1 MGGPCDCDGESHK
14 ELDNF
19 YRCRFQVNGEEW
31 HSSEQYFQA
40 CKFPDNAAL
49 RERIR
54 ESDEGMGCYKL
65 GNSDHV
71 KLRSDWEEVKVE
83 MMYQANLQKFLQNP
97 DLLQLLVRTK
107 GPITARG
114 GFWKTWNEIIL
125 ERIRE
130 VLRGSSA
137 CNSDVVESHM
147 AMMCAYRKAAAAKD
161 RRLVEA
167 VTQAASKRQVF
178 SQISGKTITI
188 NGHDTEHH
196 DWIGENSFNIDPL
209 QPQANGQPHYIS
221 SSGAHIYLGLK
232 HGKIAWVIDEFFA
245 ADETVGQAFILV
257 NVNRILPEGKHVWQ
271 YFDDAKSQHVSR
283 ELVVT
288 AS

>member
-1 MGGPCDCDGESHK
+1 MGGPCDCDGKSHS

-31 HSSEQYFQA
+31 HSSEQYYQA

-54 ESDEGMGCYKL
+54 QSDEGMGSYKL
-65 GNSDHV
+65 GNSDLA
-71 KLRSDWEEVKVE
+71 KLRTDWEEVKVE

-97 DLLQLLVRTK
+97 ALLELLVKTK

-130 VLRGSSA
+130 VLRGPSA
-137 CNSDVVESHM
+137 SDSDVLDSRM
-147 AMMCAYRKAAAAKD
+147 AMMCAYRKAAAAND
-161 RRLVEA
+161 QRLVEA

-178 SQISGKTITI
+178 SQISGKTIMVE
-188 NGHDTEHH
+188 GHDTEHH
-196 DWIGENSFNIDPL
+196 KWMGENSFDIDPL
-209 QPQANGQPHYIS
+209 QPQANCQSHYVS
-221 SSGAHIYLGLK
+221 SNGAHIYLGVK
-232 HGKIAWVIDEFFA
+232 RGKSAWVIDECFA
-245 ADETVGQAFILV
+245 ANEMSGQAFILV
-257 NVNRILPEGKHVWQ
+257 DGGSTLPAGKHVWQ
-271 YFDDAKSQHVSR
+271 YFDDTIGRHVSR

-288 AS
+288 MS